1 MKPSLII
8 IPFSSLIGD
17 VCDYSDQTIK
27 ILNKKG
33 HQVLGVA
40 LGNPISI
47 YHDFLGVMRGDFII
61 KKSSKNHVLKP
72 VMFLPFQRLE
82 FIKRINFIINI
93 FIINFVFAK
102 TKKTKI
108 MWFFEPKYGKTFLS
122 FLKKDLS
129 IYDCVDYFSGDKNLK
144 KENEYVIKNSDKV
157 FVNSLTLENMYSSLR
172 EDIKKVPL
180 GFHIPKNNFKTLRK
194 STKNKAICF
203 IGSIGDRIDLNFLKR
218 AIKTRNKD
226 DFIFIGPIKMSPQ
239 RKKVFLKLL
248 ENKRAYWLGEVSKN
262 ELLKLVSSF
271 DIGLIPYKKTLF
283 NINSFPMK
291 VMEYFYLG
299 MPIIS
304 SNIKEL
310 ERFNDHVYFPEKDGW
325 KDLND
330 FLKKSEDKSVEKKKI
345 ALMNSWYKKVS
356 LILQCLG

>member
-1 MKPSLII
+1 
-8 IPFSSLIGD
+8 
-17 VCDYSDQTIK
+17 
-27 ILNKKG
+27 
-33 HQVLGVA
+33 
-40 LGNPISI
+40 
-47 YHDFLGVMRGDFII
+47 
-61 KKSSKNHVLKP
+61 
-72 VMFLPFQRLE
+72 
-82 FIKRINFIINI
+82 
-93 FIINFVFAK
+93 
-102 TKKTKI
+102 
-108 MWFFEPKYGKTFLS
+108 
-122 FLKKDLS
+122 
-129 IYDCVDYFSGDKNLK
+129 
-144 KENEYVIKNSDKV
+144 
-157 FVNSLTLENMYSSLR
+157 
-172 EDIKKVPL
+172 
-180 GFHIPKNNFKTLRK
+180 
-194 STKNKAICF
+194 
-203 IGSIGDRIDLNFLKR
+203 
-218 AIKTRNKD
+218 
-226 DFIFIGPIKMSPQ
+226 MSPQ